1 MIKPHQNFCVFQ
13 NYFNSNILL
22 TTHYQNSFT
31 KTVSKRSKFWSLLQC
46 CVKNGFHVNP
56 VQVTITKKKSEPL
69 GPAYKIVGLA
79 HFLINQPNSAMPQ
92 SFYSCNLSFFFVIFT
107 IYYSNNVIFSIF
119 EENKLPTLQIVGQET
134 VNQLIFKDYFTTS
147 Y

>member
-1 MIKPHQNFCVFQ
+1 MKTHCYLHDQTSSNFVCFKIISTVTFYWQ
-13 NYFNSNILL
+13 HI
-22 TTHYQNSFT
+22 T

-92 SFYSCNLSFFFVIFT
+92 SFYSCNLSFFWWFLPYITATMWSLAFLKKT
-107 IYYSNNVIFSIF
+107 NCPLY
-119 EENKLPTLQIVGQET
+119 KLWVRKQ
-134 VNQLIFKDYFTTS
+134 
-147 Y
+147 